1 MIWLD
6 VLVQG
11 ILLGG
16 LYALFAAGLSL
27 VFGIMRLVN
36 LAHGDLI
43 VFAAFAIL
51 LITATLGLNPFL
63 AALLA
68 APLMF
73 AAAYQRPDVLR
84 FLLRRGADV
93 NARDRDGRTPLLYG
107 LASGSIAP
115 DGVRVLLEAGA
126 DVNARASDGTTA
138 LTALSRAR
146 QAARSSTQIVT
157 LLRKAGAKQ

>member
-51 LITATLGLNPFL
+51 MIGLVGM
-63 AALLA
+63 LLDQ
-68 APLMF
+68 MF
-73 AAAYQRPDVLR
+73 GVLQRW
-84 FLLRRGADV
+84 
-93 NARDRDGRTPLLYG
+93 
-107 LASGSIAP
+107 
-115 DGVRVLLEAGA
+115 
-126 DVNARASDGTTA
+126 
-138 LTALSRAR
+138 
-146 QAARSSTQIVT
+146 VT
-157 LLRKAGAKQ
+157 YVE